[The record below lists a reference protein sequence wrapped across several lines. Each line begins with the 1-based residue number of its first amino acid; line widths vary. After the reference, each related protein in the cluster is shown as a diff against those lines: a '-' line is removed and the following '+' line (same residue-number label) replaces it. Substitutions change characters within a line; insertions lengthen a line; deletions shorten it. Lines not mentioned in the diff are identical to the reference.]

1 MHDIV
6 VDTEYFPGNEALQE
20 GLFPLFGRSPFSQC
34 MSRVAE
40 NPRPD
45 NQKLAMNV
53 PPPSLSQQSHKSRHA
68 LRCLKSGTMHGR
80 NKTRGLVERS
90 PAMLSVIF
98 FRQDF
103 VADLPLR
110 PWICSR
116 IGGRVVIVSG
126 VDAGA
131 AILCGSA
138 SLASGYRGECFV
150 CGLHTTGIHEG
161 SHAASCLKFVT
172 HELIASI

>member
-1 MHDIV
+1 M
-6 VDTEYFPGNEALQE
+6 
-20 GLFPLFGRSPFSQC
+20 
-34 MSRVAE
+34 
-40 NPRPD
+40 
-45 NQKLAMNV
+45 
-53 PPPSLSQQSHKSRHA
+53 
-68 LRCLKSGTMHGR
+68 RCLKSGTMHGR

-161 SHAASCLKFVT
+161 SHAASCLQFVT
-172 HELIASI
+172 HELIGPLRVYKRGGMILIPCCLPANTHAGGPCRSLEAVGPLCQGPPKIAPCMH